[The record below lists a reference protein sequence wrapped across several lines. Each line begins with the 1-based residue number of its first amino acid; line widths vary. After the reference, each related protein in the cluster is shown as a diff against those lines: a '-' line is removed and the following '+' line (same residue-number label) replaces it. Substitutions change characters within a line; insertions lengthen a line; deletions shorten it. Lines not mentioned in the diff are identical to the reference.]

1 MPIIEPA
8 IRPPSEAES
17 FLLQV
22 TLGCSSNTCTFCDAY
37 KSKEFAVK
45 DFEEIEQDIQT
56 TASSYPYVKRVFLM
70 DGDALVLN
78 NNKLVRILDS
88 LNLNFPELNRISSY
102 ANGFNITKR
111 THEELLELREKKLSL
126 VYIGLESGSQ
136 NILSLRK
143 KKSTVSE
150 MIDAVSKAR
159 KAEIKSSVMVLLG
172 LGGKEFSGEHIRETI
187 VTLNAMQPRYL
198 SFLTL
203 MLVPGT
209 ELYKDAVNKNFTP
222 LNQLEFLGE
231 LYEIIKG
238 LDLKETIVRA
248 NHASNYL
255 PLKGTLGKDKEI
267 ILKQLEAALNGE
279 LSLRHEF
286 MRGL

>member
-22 TLGCSSNTCTFCDAY
+22 TLGCSSNTCTFCGAY
-37 KSKEFAVK
+37 KGKDFAVK
-45 DFEEIEQDIQT
+45 SFEEIEKDIQT
-56 TASSYPYVKRVFLM
+56 AASFYPYVKRVFLM

-88 LNLNFPELNRISSY
+88 LNLNFPELNRVSSY

-136 NILSLRK
+136 NILNLRK

-150 MIDAVSKAR
+150 MIHAVSKAR
-159 KAEIKSSVMVLLG
+159 EAEIKSSVMVLLG
-172 LGGKEFSGEHIRETI
+172 LGGKEFSKEHVRETI
-187 VTLNAMQPRYL
+187 VALNAMQPRYL

-209 ELYKDAVNKNFTP
+209 ELYRDAVNKNFTP

-238 LDLKETIVRA
+238 LELKETIVRA

-255 PLKGTLGKDKEI
+255 PLKGTMGKDKENM
-267 ILKQLEAALNGE
+267 LKQLEAALNGE